1 MHKPQTFGPPPVT
14 RTVPALPG
22 APEGEREADALDIEA
37 VMRILPH
44 RYPFQMVDRVTRIEG
59 NHITAIKNVTINEP
73 YFQGHFPG
81 HPVMPG
87 VLQLEAIAQAAG
99 ILMLR
104 RAESVNQL
112 AYFMAADD
120 VKWRKP
126 VMPGDVLVIDVDMT
140 KIRGKIG
147 RAKGVCTVRGEVV
160 SEAEVTFMTR
170 EP

>member
-1 MHKPQTFGPPPVT
+1 
-14 RTVPALPG
+14 
-22 APEGEREADALDIEA
+22 
-37 VMRILPH
+37 
-44 RYPFQMVDRVTRIEG
+44 
-59 NHITAIKNVTINEP
+59 
-73 YFQGHFPG
+73 
-81 HPVMPG
+81 
-87 VLQLEAIAQAAG
+87 
-99 ILMLR
+99 
-104 RAESVNQL
+104 
-112 AYFMAADD
+112 MAADD